1 MFKHVLYVDTETM
14 SLIDL
19 EEHGPYVYAR
29 DPSTRMLLL
38 MYALDDADITQID
51 LTDGGV
57 VPPDFIQ
64 LLQDPATLKVARNA
78 TFDYLIMTCV
88 QGYTTPIDQWADS
101 AAASYAHG
109 FPGSLDKA
117 GQTIGLPTDKAK
129 LKEGKSLLRVFSQP
143 QPDSRKVHRIV
154 PPEVRAA
161 FNLPHAHWDKYT
173 PAAREAYGIPWWV
186 QPGFHNRLTH
196 PEEWESFKEYGW
208 RDVEADREICR
219 LTPGWN
225 YPTLTAGGLA
235 TATDV
240 AMEELRLWQLDST
253 FNSRGFRI
261 DTSLVNAE
269 IDGAA
274 YGKQLIN
281 EQIARITKGYV
292 TKATQRTEFL
302 TFVELTYGIA
312 LEDLQADTLSKW
324 MESGRLSEEAY
335 RLFELRLIGNKAS
348 VSKYTRIEQWTCD
361 DGRLRGSLQYNGAA
375 RTRRYAGR
383 GPQYQNL
390 PSRMDEEL
398 LGMVP
403 DYITS
408 SIEGTAPWFYGD
420 ELVALSA
427 AAIRGTILASAG
439 HVLQVADWSNIEG
452 RITAWLCGAEWKLEA
467 FRAFDR
473 GEGPDLY
480 KVAAGKMTGQDPYK
494 VSKALRDGMGKP
506 AELLL
511 GYEGGVNALRKMLK
525 NKRMHD
531 KWDEISAAV
540 PKEYITQAHHNFG
553 SWGHKRTLLDRDEWV
568 ACETVKLAW
577 RANIPELAAKVY
589 RNSIE
594 DARRKDAPQPG
605 LWQAVAEA
613 AELAVRH
620 PGTVFTAGQYLKYR
634 VSKFGGRTYL
644 LCRLPSSRVLCYD
657 SPRLEKTGVS
667 YMGMDQQTKQWV
679 RRSFYGGFG
688 LENASQAIAGDILKA
703 SLPKFTD
710 AGFKVLLSVHDEP
723 ICEDYDRGPV
733 RNAERLAEMKH
744 IMEEPPSWAAGLPL
758 AASGYT
764 DVRYR
769 K

>member
-1 MFKHVLYVDTETM
+1 MFEHILYLDTETM
-14 SLIDL
+14 SRVDL
-19 EEHGPYVYAR
+19 EEYGAYVYAR

-38 MYALDDADITQID
+38 MYALDDADVTLID
-51 LTDGGV
+51 LTREEE
-57 VPPDFIQ
+57 VPEHFIQ
-64 LLQDPATLKVARNA
+64 MLQDPTVLKVARNA
-78 TFDYLIMTCV
+78 TFDYLIMTHV
-88 QGYTTPIDQWADS
+88 QGYVSPIEQWADS
-101 AAASYAHG
+101 AAASFAHG

-117 GQTIGLPTDKAK
+117 GSTIGLTPDKAK
-129 LKEGKSLLRVFSQP
+129 LKDGKALIRVFSSP
-143 QPDSRKVHRIV
+143 QPGSRKVHRTV

-161 FNLPHAHWDKYT
+161 FNLPHADWSMYS
-173 PAAREAYGIPWWV
+173 PAELAAYGVPWWV

-208 RDVEADREICR
+208 RDVVADREICR

-225 YPTLTAGGLA
+225 YPNLTAKGIT
-235 TATDV
+235 TASDV
-240 AMEELRLWQLDST
+240 AMEELRLWQLDHT

-261 DTSLVNAE
+261 DTALVEAE
-269 IDGAA
+269 INGAA

-281 EQIARITKGYV
+281 EQIARITRGYV
-292 TKATQRTEFL
+292 TKATQRIEFMI
-302 TFVELTYGIA
+302 FVEATYGIV

-335 RLFELRLIGNKAS
+335 RLFELRMMGNKAS
-348 VSKYTRIEQWTCD
+348 VSKYTRIDQWTCD

-390 PSRMDEEL
+390 PSRVDEEL
-398 LGMVP
+398 LDMVP
-403 DYITS
+403 DYITAS
-408 SIEGTAPWFYGD
+408 VEGTVPWFYGD
-420 ELVALSA
+420 ELVALSS
-427 AAIRGTILASAG
+427 AAIRGTIIATEG

-473 GEGPDLY
+473 GDGPDLY

-494 VSKALRDGMGKP
+494 VSKSLRNGMGKP

-531 KWDEISAAV
+531 KWDEISAAI
-540 PKEYITQAHHNFG
+540 PKEHITQAHYNFE
-553 SWGHKRTLLDRDEWV
+553 SWGHKKTLLDRDEWV

-589 RNSIE
+589 RGNIE
-594 DARRKDAPQPG
+594 EARQKGAPQPG
-605 LWQAVAEA
+605 LWQAIAEA

-620 PGTVFTAGQYLKYR
+620 PGTVFAAGKYLKYR
-634 VSKFGGRTYL
+634 VSKFRGRGFL
-644 LCRLPSSRVLCYD
+644 LCRLPSGRFLCYD
-657 SPRLEKTGVS
+657 SPRLEQKGVS

-679 RRSFYGGFG
+679 RRAFYGGFG

-703 SLPKFTD
+703 ALPKFTE

-723 ICEDYDRGPV
+723 ITEDYDRGKV
-733 RNAERLAEMKH
+733 LNAERLAQLEH
-744 IMEEPPSWAAGLPL
+744 IMQVPPDWAKGLPL
-758 AASGYT
+758 AAEGYT
-764 DVRYR
+764 DVRYH

>member
-1 MFKHVLYVDTETM
+1 MFEHILYLDTETM
-14 SLIDL
+14 SRVDL
-19 EEHGPYVYAR
+19 EEYGAYVYAR

-38 MYALDDADITQID
+38 MYALDDADVTLID
-51 LTDGGV
+51 LTWEEE
-57 VPPDFIQ
+57 VPEHFIQ
-64 LLQDPATLKVARNA
+64 MLQDPTVLKVARNA
-78 TFDYLIMTCV
+78 AFDHLIMTHV
-88 QGYTTPIDQWADS
+88 QGYVSPIEQWADS
-101 AAASYAHG
+101 AAASFAHG

-117 GQTIGLPTDKAK
+117 GSTIGLPTDKAK
-129 LKEGKSLLRVFSQP
+129 LKDGKALIRVFSSP
-143 QPDSRKVHRIV
+143 QPGSRKVHRTV

-161 FNLPHAHWDKYT
+161 FNLPHADWSMYSPTDL
-173 PAAREAYGIPWWV
+173 AAYGVPWWV

-196 PEEWESFKEYGW
+196 PEEWESFREYGW
-208 RDVEADREICR
+208 RDVVADREICR

-225 YPTLTAGGLA
+225 YPTLTAKGIT
-235 TATDV
+235 TASDV
-240 AMEELRLWQLDST
+240 AMEELRLWQLDHT

-261 DTSLVNAE
+261 DTALVEAE
-269 IDGAA
+269 INGAA

-281 EQIARITKGYV
+281 EQIARITRGYV
-292 TKATQRTEFL
+292 TKATQRTEFMI
-302 TFVELTYGIA
+302 FVEATYGIV

-335 RLFELRLIGNKAS
+335 RLFELRMMGNKAS
-348 VSKYTRIEQWTCD
+348 VSKYTRIDQWTCD

-390 PSRMDEEL
+390 PSRVDEEL
-398 LGMVP
+398 LDMVP
-403 DYITS
+403 DYITAS
-408 SIEGTAPWFYGD
+408 VEGTVPWFYGD
-420 ELVALSA
+420 ELVALSS
-427 AAIRGTILASAG
+427 AAIRGTIIATEG

-473 GEGPDLY
+473 GDGPDLY

-494 VSKALRDGMGKP
+494 VSKSLRNGMGKP

-531 KWDEISAAV
+531 KWDEISAAI
-540 PKEYITQAHHNFG
+540 PKEHITQAHYNFE
-553 SWGHKRTLLDRDEWV
+553 SWGHKKTLLDRDEWV

-589 RNSIE
+589 RGNIE
-594 DARRKDAPQPG
+594 EARQKGAPQPG
-605 LWQAVAEA
+605 LWQAIAEA

-620 PGTVFTAGQYLKYR
+620 PGTVFAAGKHLKYR
-634 VSKFGGRTYL
+634 VSKFRGREFL
-644 LCRLPSSRVLCYD
+644 LCRLPSGRFLCYD
-657 SPRLEKTGVS
+657 SPRLEQKGVS

-679 RRSFYGGFG
+679 RRAFYGGFG

-703 SLPKFTD
+703 ALPKFTE

-723 ICEDYDRGPV
+723 ITEDYDRGKV
-733 RNAERLAEMKH
+733 RNAERLAEMEH
-744 IMEEPPSWAAGLPL
+744 IMQVPPDWAKGLPL
-758 AASGYT
+758 AAEGYT
-764 DVRYR
+764 DVRYH